1 MAIEEVIFSHLLY
14 NEEYCRKVMPF
25 LKTEYFQ
32 SRTNKIIFELF
43 ENYVKTYHKVP
54 TKEVIISNIEN
65 INNITSEEYQTCTEQ
80 IASLQADL
88 STSVDWLCD
97 ETEKFCQERAVYNAI
112 MDSIK
117 ILDKKDPKRNKGAIP
132 ELLQEALSVSF
143 DSNIGHDFIGDADT
157 RYDYYH
163 IKEEKIEFDLS
174 YFNKITKGGLSKKT
188 LNIIL
193 ASTGVGKTMFMTHC
207 AANHLSL
214 GKNVLYI
221 TMEMSEERI
230 AERID
235 ANLMNVTIDELKELP
250 KDSFDKKINR
260 IKSKTQGR
268 LIIKEY
274 PTASAGSSHFRHL
287 IQELRIKKAFKPDI
301 IYVDYLNICASSRI
315 KMGGSVNSYL
325 FIKSIAE
332 ELRGLAVEFD
342 VPIVSATQ
350 SNRDAYNSSD
360 IGLDNTS
367 ESFALPATADFM
379 FALISTEELQDL
391 NQILVKQ
398 LKNRYDD
405 PAINRKFVIGVNRAK
420 MRFYDV
426 EQSAQD
432 DIIDG
437 PNKPVMDNSSFGER
451 ADEEDKMRFM
461 TRKAGKKD
469 FSGLKLA

>member
-1 MAIEEVIFSHLLY
+1 
-14 NEEYCRKVMPF
+14 
-25 LKTEYFQ
+25 
-32 SRTNKIIFELF
+32 
-43 ENYVKTYHKVP
+43 
-54 TKEVIISNIEN
+54 
-65 INNITSEEYQTCTEQ
+65 
-80 IASLQADL
+80 
-88 STSVDWLCD
+88 
-97 ETEKFCQERAVYNAI
+97 
-112 MDSIK
+112 
-117 ILDKKDPKRNKGAIP
+117 
-132 ELLQEALSVSF
+132 
-143 DSNIGHDFIGDADT
+143 
-157 RYDYYH
+157 
-163 IKEEKIEFDLS
+163 
-174 YFNKITKGGLSKKT
+174 
-188 LNIIL
+188 
-193 ASTGVGKTMFMTHC
+193 
-207 AANHLSL
+207 
-214 GKNVLYI
+214 
-221 TMEMSEERI
+221 
-230 AERID
+230 
-235 ANLMNVTIDELKELP
+235 
-250 KDSFDKKINR
+250 
-260 IKSKTQGR
+260 
-268 LIIKEY
+268 
-274 PTASAGSSHFRHL
+274 
-287 IQELRIKKAFKPDI
+287 
-301 IYVDYLNICASSRI
+301 
-315 KMGGSVNSYL
+315 MGGSVNSYL

>member
-65 INNITSEEYQTCTEQ
+65 INNITSDEYQACNEQ

-163 IKEEKIEFDLS
+163 VKEEKIEFDLN

-207 AANHLSL
+207 AAHHLTL

-260 IKSKTQGR
+260 IKSKTHGK

-342 VPIVSATQ
+342 VPIISATQ

-405 PAINRKFVIGVNRAK
+405 PAMNRKFVIGVNRAK

-437 PNKPVMDNSSFGER
+437 PNKPVMDKSSFGER

>member
-1 MAIEEVIFSHLLY
+1 MVLEEVIFSHLLY

-65 INNITSEEYQTCTEQ
+65 INNITSDEYQACNEQ